1 MAANIISQI
10 STSNTFQ
17 QWLGATQSL
26 ISTANLLTNGNG
38 DSFIAN
44 TRIIVGGV
52 GSNVSL
58 NVETSATINDL
69 QGNSANVTNVTTR
82 NLTVTS
88 NVETL
93 NVTTNLYVGDDLIVY
108 KNANIIGDLTVS
120 GNLTLDALG
129 FDDLSVSG
137 SGSFG
142 NTLSVTGTTT
152 LSNLTLTGNV
162 ATLNVT
168 NQANFGSNVRIDG
181 DLTVSGNITLDEIGF
196 DDLQIS
202 GSANIANNLTVHG
215 VSNLANA
222 NVAVLSGSSNNLIF
236 IAITEAKQEA
246 VAFAIALG

>member
-1 MAANIISQI
+1 MAANLISQI

-44 TRIIVGGV
+44 TRIVVGGV

-88 NVETL
+88 NIETL
-93 NVTTNLYVGDDLIVY
+93 NVTTNLYIGDDLIVY
-108 KNANIIGDLTVS
+108 KNANIVGDLTVS

-168 NQANFGSNVRIDG
+168 NDATFGNDVRIDG
-181 DLTVSGNITLDEIGF
+181 DLLVSGNITLDEIGF
-196 DDLQIS
+196 DDLQVS
-202 GSANIANNLTVHG
+202 GSANIGNNLIVAG

-222 NVAVLSGSSNNLIF
+222 NVALLSGSANTVIF
-236 IAITEAKQEA
+236 TAINEAKSEA
-246 VAFAIALG
+246 LAFSIALG